1 MARDTTILE
10 KEDTMTRQKREIMR
24 KMEEIENFI
33 RVDGELGCGFA
44 PAGFYDELDEQIWNL
59 GEELARLSHFDSYMD
74 YLMDD
79 RGLQACADE
88 GLPWA

>member
-1 MARDTTILE
+1 
-10 KEDTMTRQKREIMR
+10 MTRQKREIMR
-24 KMEEIENFI
+24 KMEEVENFI
-33 RVDGELGCGFA
+33 LVDGELGCGFA

>member
-1 MARDTTILE
+1 
-10 KEDTMTRQKREIMR
+10 MTRQKREIMR

-33 RVDGELGCGFA
+33 RVDEELGCGFA
-44 PAGFYDELDEQIWNL
+44 PAGFYDDLEEQIWNL

-79 RGLQACADE
+79 RGLQAYADE
-88 GLPWA
+88 GLPWN